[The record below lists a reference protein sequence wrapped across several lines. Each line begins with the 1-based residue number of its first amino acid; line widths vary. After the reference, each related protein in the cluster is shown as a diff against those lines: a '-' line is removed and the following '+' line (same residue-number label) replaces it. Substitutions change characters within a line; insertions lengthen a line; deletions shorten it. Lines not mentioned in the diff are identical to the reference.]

1 MERIEIFGGYSI
13 GREHLSQTSFKYAG
27 NRKTKHRQIN
37 LIENCIFLYGQ
48 CDIFSMCGIIGY
60 TGNEKCVPI
69 LLSGLE
75 ALEYR
80 GYDSAGIALWEGE
93 DLVTVKATGRLARL
107 REKLNTSDALTA
119 SCGIG
124 HTRWATHGEP
134 SDRNCHPHSADTLTL
149 VHNGILENYAEIE
162 ETLRAA
168 GYEFESDTDTERG
181 AKLLD
186 LFYRGSGDPQDAI
199 RRSCK
204 IMRGS
209 YAFGIMF
216 KDRPNAV
223 WAVRKDSP
231 LIVAKTES
239 GCLLASDIPAI
250 LPYTKEYYRL
260 EEGVIAEL
268 TPTAIRLWN
277 VEGEECFPLPEEINW
292 DIEQAQKGGYP
303 HFMLKEIYEEPD
315 AIRKTV
321 TPRLRNDL
329 PDFSG
334 DTLDDAHLAGA
345 STIHIVACGT
355 AMHAGLVGKAIIE
368 RLARIPVN
376 VEIASEFRYRN
387 PILRPTDP
395 VILLSQSGETADT
408 LAALRHAKA
417 QGLYTLAIANVI
429 GSSVAREADGV
440 LYTRAGPEIAVA
452 STKAY
457 SVQCSLLYLLAL
469 RLALIRGLISEQEAA
484 SVARRMREDLPRVIE
499 QTLDLNDS
507 ILRVAK
513 RLLSAEHIFYIGRD
527 IDWQI
532 CIEASL
538 KLKEISYIH
547 SEAYAAGE
555 LKHGTISLVTD
566 GVPVIALATAEHV
579 CEKTISGMREVH
591 SRGAYLVALTTPE
604 LAKKYQFPCDELLI
618 LPPVEEILAP
628 FSAVTALQLLAYHV
642 SALKGLDVDKPRNLA
657 KSVTVE

>member
-1 MERIEIFGGYSI
+1 MRVTAKQSDVKSSSLKIVYSYTVNA
-13 GREHLSQTSFKYAG
+13 TSF
-27 NRKTKHRQIN
+27 
-37 LIENCIFLYGQ
+37 F
-48 CDIFSMCGIIGY
+48 MCGIIGY
-60 TGNEKCVPI
+60 TGNEACVPI

-80 GYDSAGIALWEGE
+80 GYDSAGIALREGE
-93 DLVTVKATGRLARL
+93 NLVTVKATGRLARL
-107 REKLNTSDALTA
+107 REKLEASPDFTA

-134 SDRNCHPHSADTLTL
+134 SDRNSHPHSADTLSL

-186 LFYRGSGDPQDAI
+186 LFYRKSKDPQDTI
-199 RRSCK
+199 RRACK
-204 IMRGS
+204 VIRGS
-209 YAFGIMF
+209 YAFGILF
-216 KDRPNAV
+216 KDLPDTV
-223 WAVRKDSP
+223 YAVRKDSP
-231 LIVAKTES
+231 LIVAKADK
-239 GCLLASDIPAI
+239 GCLIASDIPAI

-268 TPTAIRLWN
+268 TPTAIRFWDA
-277 VEGEECFPLPEEINW
+277 EGQECFPSPETIRW
-292 DIEQAQKGGYP
+292 DVEQAQKGGYP

-315 AIRKTV
+315 ALRKTV
-321 TPRLRNDL
+321 TPRLRDDL
-329 PDFSG
+329 PDFDG
-334 DTLDDAHLAGA
+334 DTLDEKRLARA

-355 AMHAGLVGKAIIE
+355 AMHAGLLGKAIIE

-376 VEIASEFRYRN
+376 VEIASEFRYRD
-387 PILRPTDP
+387 PILRPEDP

-417 QGLYTLAIANVI
+417 QGLYTLAIVNVI

-457 SVQCSLLYLLAL
+457 SVQCALLYLLAL
-469 RLALIRGLISEQEAA
+469 RLSLIRGRISEEEAA
-484 SVARRMREDLPRVIE
+484 AVARRMREDLPLVIE
-499 QTLDLNDS
+499 QTLGLNDS
-507 ILRVAK
+507 ILRIAK
-513 RLLSAEHIFYIGRD
+513 RLLSAEHVFYIGRD
-527 IDWQI
+527 IDWSV
-532 CIEASL
+532 CTEGSL
-538 KLKEISYIH
+538 KLKEISYVH

-555 LKHGTISLVTD
+555 LKHGTISLITD
-566 GVPVIALATAEHV
+566 GVPVIALATAERI
-579 CEKTISGMREVH
+579 CEKTISGMREVR
-591 SRGAYLVALTTPE
+591 SRGAYLVALTTPD

-628 FSAVTALQLLAYHV
+628 FPAVVALQLLAYHV